1 MLERQATVRSCP
13 TCRAIYRTD
22 FERCPSDGS
31 PLQLGDADP
40 LIGSVIA
47 KHYEIDALIG
57 EGGMGRVYRAHHTLL
72 QHRQVAIKVLLGD
85 LAATIAMRLRFGQ
98 EAELASRL
106 DHPNVVSVI
115 DYGTDERLLFLVME
129 LISGRTL
136 GEVIA
141 REAPLEPRRV
151 IALARQLCHGLAHA
165 HDRGLVHRDF
175 KPDNVIVSPDDEHA
189 VITDFGIA
197 ISRDEDASASR
208 LTTAGIALGTP
219 SYAAPEQTHRG
230 TVDHRADLFAL
241 GVTLYEML
249 AGRLPF
255 DGDAMQVVLRNA
267 SEAPPSIELRSGVR
281 PPPALEVIVRRLMAR
296 RPDDR
301 FATARDVL
309 DALDAL
315 DAPNA
320 SPSAIHPVMS
330 SVSSVALAPPLSRK
344 RKVALVVAMSAVIG
358 GVALLWSDRGRDEPI
373 DQVDPVQ
380 QVEQVQRSKHGDLIV
395 QAPFDPTRRSEKVDS
410 AEPSDQADPTRRSE
424 AVAVVEQRE
433 SIGAVAQQRSKLE
446 AAQAATAMRPR
457 KPIDKP
463 ARGGKPT
470 QPSSNKAS
478 LVETPTVA
486 EAPPVVHAVPAPVVV
501 EIRQPDLPPPA
512 SPPAPP
518 PTPPPFVARAR
529 AQFGSLRVRGSLTD
543 GVISRALDRT
553 TPRLRACFASAA
565 TASKRSPTTVVHVTF
580 FIDDTRQAASVKAS
594 SSWPELGGC
603 VRGVIATL
611 RTEIAP
617 DVGDVPVSV
626 DVTFHPEAT

>member
-1 MLERQATVRSCP
+1 MVEQATVRSCP

-31 PLQLGDADP
+31 LLSLGDADP

-47 KHYEIDALIG
+47 KHYVIDALLG

-129 LISGRTL
+129 LVAGRTL
-136 GEVIA
+136 GELIA
-141 REAPLEPRRV
+141 REAPLAPRRA
-151 IALARQLCHGLAHA
+151 IALTRQLCRGLAHA
-165 HDRGLVHRDF
+165 HDRGLIHRDF
-175 KPDNVIVSPDDEHA
+175 KPDNVIVGFGNEHA

-230 TVDHRADLFAL
+230 AVDHRADLFAL

-281 PPPALEVIVRRLMAR
+281 IPAALELVVRQLMAR

-301 FATARDVL
+301 FASARDVL
-309 DALDAL
+309 DALDAVEAQESS
-315 DAPNA
+315 APP
-320 SPSAIHPVMS
+320 PSAGRARPS
-330 SVSSVALAPPLSRK
+330 SNRATR
-344 RKVALVVAMSAVIG
+344 VALVAAIAAVVG
-358 GVALLWSDRGRDEPI
+358 GVILMPDGENTQVQHAQGEQALDKLDRVHVGELDEARQLDRGQQVHQP
-373 DQVDPVQ
+373 DQVQQDHQLDQVQ
-380 QVEQVQRSKHGDLIV
+380 QVDEVVVGKLDVARAAATLAVRREPTESVSIDRRRIR
-395 QAPFDPTRRSEKVDS
+395 PTRPTTRIPS
-410 AEPSDQADPTRRSE
+410 ANRQMIVEDQ
-424 AVAVVEQRE
+424 
-433 SIGAVAQQRSKLE
+433 
-446 AAQAATAMRPR
+446 
-457 KPIDKP
+457 
-463 ARGGKPT
+463 
-470 QPSSNKAS
+470 
-478 LVETPTVA
+478 
-486 EAPPVVHAVPAPVVV
+486 APPVEVSTSIAVVDAP
-501 EIRQPDLPPPA
+501 PLPPPA
-512 SPPAPP
+512 PPAPTP
-518 PTPPPFVARAR
+518 APAPAPTPAPFVARASV
-529 AQFGSLRVRGSLTD
+529 QFTALRVRGSLSES
-543 GVISRALDRT
+543 VIVRALART
-553 TPRLRACFASAA
+553 RPRLRACFASAA
-565 TASKRSPTTVVHVTF
+565 TSSKRSPAAVVHLAFSV
-580 FIDDTRQAASVKAS
+580 DDTRQPAAIKMT
-594 SSWPELGGC
+594 SSWPELERC
-603 VRGVIATL
+603 VRDVIGGL
-611 RTEIAP
+611 RTETAP

-626 DVTFHPEAT
+626 DVTFQPETT

>member
-1 MLERQATVRSCP
+1 M
-13 TCRAIYRTD
+13 
-22 FERCPSDGS
+22 
-31 PLQLGDADP
+31 
-40 LIGSVIA
+40 IA

-57 EGGMGRVYRAHHTLL
+57 EGGMGRVYRAHHALL

-136 GEVIA
+136 GELIA

-175 KPDNVIVSPDDEHA
+175 KPDNVIVSPDEHA

-197 ISRDEDASASR
+197 ISRDEDVSTSR

-267 SEAPPSIELRSGVR
+267 SEAPPSIELRSGVK

-309 DALDAL
+309 DALDAVDAVDAV
-315 DAPNA
+315 DAPDA
-320 SPSAIHPVMS
+320 SPSSIHPVMS
-330 SVSSVALAPPLSRK
+330 SVSSIALTPLRSK
-344 RKVALVVAMSAVIG
+344 RKAALVVAMSAVIG
-358 GVALLWSDRGRDEPI
+358 GVALLWSGRDRGEPSE
-373 DQVDPVQ
+373 QVDPVQ
-380 QVEQVQRSKHGDLIV
+380 QLELIQRSTNVDSIV
-395 QAPFDPTRRSEKVDS
+395 QAAAPTKVD
-410 AEPSDQADPTRRSE
+410 PI
-424 AVAVVEQRE
+424 EQY
-433 SIGAVAQQRSKLE
+433 
-446 AAQAATAMRPR
+446 QAAPTKRRETVAMVEAREASAALAHPGTKREATTAMRAR

-463 ARGGKPT
+463 PRGKPT
-470 QPSSNKAS
+470 PSS
-478 LVETPTVA
+478 VETPIVA
-486 EAPPVVHAVPAPVVV
+486 EAPPVVEPAPAPVVV
-501 EIRQPDLPPPA
+501 EIREPALPLPA
-512 SPPAPP
+512 SPPEAPLPP
-518 PTPPPFVARAR
+518 PTPPPFVARAS
-529 AQFGSLRVRGSLTD
+529 AQFGSLRVRGSLSV

-565 TASKRSPTTVVHVTF
+565 TASKRSPPAVVHVTF
-580 FIDDTRQAASVKAS
+580 SVDDTRQAASVKAS
-594 SSWPELGGC
+594 SSWPELGVC

-617 DVGDVPVSV
+617 DVGNVPVSV
-626 DVTFHPEAT
+626 DVTFVPEAT